1 MAEKTRY
8 SDAELEEFRATI
20 LFRYVRPYLFI
31 VMNDG
36 IRCLLFTN
44 NYMQKYNFSVTKAPD
59 WCVFW
64 YFCIKYNYEM

>member
-1 MAEKTRY
+1 
-8 SDAELEEFRATI
+8 
-20 LFRYVRPYLFI
+20 
-31 VMNDG
+31 MNDG
-36 IRCLLFTN
+36 IRCFLFTN